1 MNTDDFISLLA
12 SGVAPVDRRTLA
24 KRFSSA
30 VLAGL
35 LGATLLVIAI
45 MGVRP
50 DLGQVIATPIFWAKI
65 AFPLCLMIGTLS
77 MVMRLARPGIASG
90 PGKILIFAAVASV
103 WGGSIYVLLVA
114 PPDDRIAIIFGET
127 WQVCALN
134 ITLLSIP
141 GFIAMF
147 WALRGLAPTNLTLS
161 GACGGLLAG
170 SMATI
175 AYSLGCPEMQ
185 IPFWG
190 VWYLLGMLVPTVLGA
205 LLGRRWLRW

>member
-12 SGVAPVDRRTLA
+12 SGVAPVDRNMVA
-24 KRFSSA
+24 KRFSIA
-30 VLAGL
+30 MLAGFI
-35 LGATLLVIAI
+35 GATLLVIAI

-50 DLGQVIATPIFWAKI
+50 DLGQAMAEPIFWARI
-65 AFPLCLMIGTLS
+65 AFPLCLMIGALS
-77 MVMRLARPGIASG
+77 MVGRLARPGIASG
-90 PGKILIFAAVASV
+90 PGKILIIAAVFSV
-103 WGGSIYVLLVA
+103 WVASIYVLLVS
-114 PPDDRIAIIFGET
+114 PPDDRVAIMLGET
-127 WQVCALN
+127 WKVCVLN
-134 ITLLSIP
+134 ITLLSVP
-141 GFIAMF
+141 GFVAVF
-147 WALRGLAPTNLTLS
+147 WALKGLAPTNLRLS

-175 AYSLGCPEMQ
+175 AYSFRCPEMQ

>member
-12 SGVAPVDRRTLA
+12 LGVTPIDRRTLA
-24 KRFSSA
+24 KRFSGA

-35 LGATLLVIAI
+35 FGATLLVIAI

-50 DLGQVIATPIFWAKI
+50 DLGQAMATPIFWAKI
-65 AFPLCLMIGTLS
+65 AFPLCLMIGALS

-90 PGKILIFAAVASV
+90 PGKVLIVAAVASV
-103 WGGSIYVLLVA
+103 WVASIYVLLAA
-114 PPDDRIAIIFGET
+114 PPDDRVAIILGET
-127 WQVCALN
+127 WKVCVLN
-134 ITLLSIP
+134 ITMLSIP
-141 GFIAMF
+141 GFVAVF
-147 WALRGLAPTNLTLS
+147 WALNGLAPTNLTLS

-175 AYSLGCPEMQ
+175 AYSFRCPEMQ

>member
-1 MNTDDFISLLA
+1 MNTDDFISMLA
-12 SGVAPVDRRTLA
+12 SGVTPVDRRTLA
-24 KRFSSA
+24 KRFSGA
-30 VLAGL
+30 MLAGL

-50 DLGQVIATPIFWAKI
+50 DLAQVMATPIFWAKI
-65 AFPLCLMIGTLS
+65 AFPLCLMIGALS
-77 MVMRLARPGIASG
+77 MVVRLARPGVASG
-90 PGKILIFAAVASV
+90 PGKILIVAAVASV
-103 WGGSIYVLLVA
+103 WIASIYVLLVA
-114 PPDDRIAIIFGET
+114 PPDDRIAIILGET
-127 WQVCALN
+127 WKVCALN

-141 GFIAMF
+141 GFVAVF
-147 WALRGLAPTNLTLS
+147 WALNGLAPTNLALS

-175 AYSLGCPEMQ
+175 AYSLRCPEMQ

>member
-1 MNTDDFISLLA
+1 MITDDFISMLA
-12 SGVAPVDRRTLA
+12 SGVTPVDRRALA
-24 KRFSSA
+24 KRFSGA

-65 AFPLCLMIGTLS
+65 AFPLCLMIGALS
-77 MVMRLARPGIASG
+77 MVARLARPGVASG
-90 PGKILIFAAVASV
+90 PGKILIVATVASV
-103 WGGSIYVLLVA
+103 WVASIYVLLVA
-114 PPDDRIAIIFGET
+114 QPDDRVAIILGET
-127 WQVCALN
+127 WKVCALS

-141 GFIAMF
+141 GFVAVF
-147 WALRGLAPTNLTLS
+147 WALSGFAPTNLTLA

-175 AYSLGCPEMQ
+175 AYSLRCPEMQ

-190 VWYLLGMLVPTVLGA
+190 VWYLMGMLVPTVLGA

>member
-1 MNTDDFISLLA
+1 MITDDFISMLA
-12 SGVAPVDRRTLA
+12 SGVTPVDRRALA
-24 KRFSSA
+24 KRFSGA

-65 AFPLCLMIGTLS
+65 AFPLCLMIGALS
-77 MVMRLARPGIASG
+77 MVVRLARPGVASG
-90 PGKILIFAAVASV
+90 PGKFLIVAAVASV
-103 WGGSIYVLLVA
+103 WAASIYVLLVA
-114 PPDDRIAIIFGET
+114 PSDDRVVIILGET
-127 WQVCALN
+127 WKVCALN

-141 GFIAMF
+141 GFVAVF

-175 AYSLGCPEMQ
+175 AYSLRCPEMQ